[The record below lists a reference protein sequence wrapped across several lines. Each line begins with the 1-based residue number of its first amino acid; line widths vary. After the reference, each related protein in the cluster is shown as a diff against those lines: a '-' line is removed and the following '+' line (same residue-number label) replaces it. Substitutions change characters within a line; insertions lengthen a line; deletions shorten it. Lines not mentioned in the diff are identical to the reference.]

1 MKQID
6 GDNKANHAGKTMSAQ
21 EVNRLSQTLEN
32 GRNSY
37 YVYALCLEDG
47 TPFYI
52 GKGRGTRVFAHEQ
65 DAEDAA
71 EVLGQMMED
80 TDLTEAEKNLA
91 RERLSRKLQTIIEAN
106 GTIKRVIVKWGL
118 TEDES
123 FMCESALINLLK
135 YAKGRT
141 IVELT
146 NVVNGHASKPEKDS
160 SADVKTKARSVE
172 TFLQDCAIESRPIE
186 LIQGHHRVAFININK
201 FYDCCLDDDGKADRE
216 KIKDAVRG
224 FWRIDL
230 KTAGLVEY
238 LFALYRQR
246 VVGVFHVV
254 RPPLSLAEE
263 RANGFADFPKFPPDA
278 RRLDRFKSCAETLN
292 DARDRLSPG
301 EFSELVAN
309 LNGGDAEDLQSAE
322 ANFKKFQKR
331 VYFVVNDDV
340 PADIRA
346 FENCFPTK
354 NGSTDF
360 IRLGRMQYGG
370 QVFNFSSAQFR

>member
-1 MKQID
+1 MKRID

-80 TDLTEAEKNLA
+80 TDLTEAEQNLA
-91 RERLSRKLQTIIEAN
+91 RERLSRKLQTILEAN
-106 GTIKRVIVKWGL
+106 GTVKRIIVKWGL
-118 TEDES
+118 TEAES
-123 FMCESALINLLK
+123 FMCESALINLLRF
-135 YAKGRT
+135 ANGRT
-141 IVELT
+141 IAELT
-146 NVVNGHASKPEKDS
+146 NIANGHASKPEKDS
-160 SADVKTKARSVE
+160 SADIKTKARSVE
-172 TFLQDCAIESRPIE
+172 VFLQDCAIESRPIE
-186 LIQGHHRVAFININK
+186 LIQDHFRVAFININRL
-201 FYDCCLDDDGKADRE
+201 YERCLDNDGKADRE

-238 LFALYRQR
+238 IFALYRQR

-263 RANGFADFPKFPPDA
+263 RANGFADFPVFPPDA
-278 RRLDRFKSCAETLN
+278 RRLDRFKTCAETLAGAKN
-292 DARDRLSPG
+292 RLSPSDY
-301 EFSELVAN
+301 SELVVN
-309 LNGGDAEDLQSAE
+309 LNGGDTEDLQRAE
-322 ANFKKFQKR
+322 ANYKKFQKR
-331 VYFVVNDDV
+331 IYFVLNDDV
-340 PADIRA
+340 PGDLRA

-354 NGSTDF
+354 RGRTDF
-360 IRLGRMQYGG
+360 IRRGRMQYGG
-370 QVFNFSSAQFR
+370 QVFNFSSSQFR